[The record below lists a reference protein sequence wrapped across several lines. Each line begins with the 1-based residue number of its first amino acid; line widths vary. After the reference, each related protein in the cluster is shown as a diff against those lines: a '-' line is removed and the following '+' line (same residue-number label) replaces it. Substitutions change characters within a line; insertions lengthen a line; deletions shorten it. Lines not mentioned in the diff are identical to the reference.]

1 MMAERALRNPYADYD
16 KSLAT
21 NYFDGAGRVSG
32 VGRGGTGPTRLRPTP
47 GRPLCCSGPG
57 RKGPAT
63 GPGRRA
69 KQPGASLVLRYPSV
83 YSRHLSG

>member
-32 VGRGGTGPTRLRPTP
+32 VGRGGTGPYPVTAHAGAAAVLQRPGK
-47 GRPLCCSGPG
+47 GRARYRSRPPSQAA
-57 RKGPAT
+57 RS
-63 GPGRRA
+63 
-69 KQPGASLVLRYPSV
+69 QPGAAVPKRL
-83 YSRHLSG
+83 

>member
-32 VGRGGTGPTRLRPTP
+32 VGRGGTGPYPVTALAGAAAVLQRP
-47 GRPLCCSGPG
+47 GKGRARSRPLCQAARS
-57 RKGPAT
+57 
-63 GPGRRA
+63 
-69 KQPGASLVLRYPSV
+69 QPGAAVPKRL
-83 YSRHLSG
+83 